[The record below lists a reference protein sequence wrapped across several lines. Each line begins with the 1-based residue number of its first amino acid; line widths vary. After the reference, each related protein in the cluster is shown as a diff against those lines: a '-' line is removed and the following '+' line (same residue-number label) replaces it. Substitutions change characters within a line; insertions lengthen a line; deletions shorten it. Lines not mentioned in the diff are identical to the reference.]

1 MYTDSTNRVF
11 FIELNYF
18 SFNGCCQEADI
29 LELDEM
35 GKSNGVDG
43 KNDFGLF
50 LTLFFLF
57 SSIQFFWKYP

>member
-29 LELDEM
+29 LEIQADSNWM
-35 GKSNGVDG
+35 KWGKAT
-43 KNDFGLF
+43 GLMARVISVF
-50 LTLFFLF
+50 FYLFF
-57 SSIQFFWKYP
+57 SV